1 MKGGGLKDS
10 REGALCDSGSL
21 AGDLAEECFG
31 KRAFGTR
38 ICYSLWQR
46 HSYLHPSA
54 TVDTLL
60 QAWNELRRQGLLPGA
75 PSAPGRGPLPQTR
88 APIRVDVRGSTG
100 QPTLSPGSQGRDM
113 CGDKSRVSPAVSNT
127 KDAAGLEGPT
137 QLRRVGKHRPLPYT
151 RRTSAIGSAVS
162 RATCTTQGCAGHL
175 LPYGGDADPWR
186 GARGPPR
193 RLCDEVAL
201 PFRQPVPQSP
211 PSTPLQDPPKLSRN
225 SLQKLL
231 EPSMN
236 PESSRGEGPEASS
249 ASFETV

>member
-21 AGDLAEECFG
+21 AGDLAEECSTAE
-31 KRAFGTR
+31 KKIMMHDHERKSR
-38 ICYSLWQR
+38 Q
-46 HSYLHPSA
+46 
-54 TVDTLL
+54 
-60 QAWNELRRQGLLPGA
+60 QAHGRRFTPCRKLPGRD
-75 PSAPGRGPLPQTR
+75 SFPQR
-88 APIRVDVRGSTG
+88 ADARGSTG

-162 RATCTTQGCAGHL
+162 RATCTTQGCAGYL

-193 RLCDEVAL
+193 RLWHADEVASGL
-201 PFRQPVPQSP
+201 PVHLDEHPDEHLHYHGSHWYADLLFIGMSVFFIGYGIAVVATSQLSS
-211 PSTPLQDPPKLSRN
+211 STSD
-225 SLQKLL
+225 
-231 EPSMN
+231 
-236 PESSRGEGPEASS
+236 G
-249 ASFETV
+249 

>member
-31 KRAFGTR
+31 KVQQGV
-38 ICYSLWQR
+38 
-46 HSYLHPSA
+46 HHHH
-54 TVDTLL
+54 
-60 QAWNELRRQGLLPGA
+60 RRKLPGRD
-75 PSAPGRGPLPQTR
+75 SLPQR
-88 APIRVDVRGSTG
+88 ADARGSTG

-162 RATCTTQGCAGHL
+162 RATCTTQGCAGYL

-193 RLCDEVAL
+193 RLWHADEVAL
-201 PFRQPVPQSP
+201 PFRRPVPQSP

>member
-1 MKGGGLKDS
+1 VKGGGLKDS

-21 AGDLAEECFG
+21 AGDLAEECSTAE
-31 KRAFGTR
+31 KKIMMHDHERKSR
-38 ICYSLWQR
+38 Q
-46 HSYLHPSA
+46 
-54 TVDTLL
+54 
-60 QAWNELRRQGLLPGA
+60 QAHGRRFTPCRKLPGRD
-75 PSAPGRGPLPQTR
+75 SFPQR
-88 APIRVDVRGSTG
+88 ADARGSTG

-162 RATCTTQGCAGHL
+162 RATCTTQGCAGYL

-193 RLCDEVAL
+193 RLWHADEVAL
-201 PFRQPVPQSP
+201 PFRRPVPQSP